1 MTSFETLRPLSEP
14 VRTRLR
20 STHILTSLPQVVSQL
35 VQNSLDASA
44 SHIDIGVD
52 CQEWECWVKD
62 DGNGIPRSGLDT
74 LSKSYEAGRYNT
86 SKAHTLD
93 SLEEICTFGFRG
105 EALASAADVS
115 CLEISSRTAISRQ
128 TWSVITKNG
137 HCLYNGPAVRW
148 RMEHSG
154 TVVYLRDIFHNLP
167 IRRNS
172 HSRPSKTIEIIC
184 RDIETLAL
192 VFPRVSFTVN
202 TVRQLPEIGP
212 RTDRVLHIPK
222 STSIL
227 SAFRQINGKTLA
239 DEVDEVAV
247 SSGAAKID
255 GFISLR
261 SSRTKAYQYIYIN
274 RHPLSPSHLLH
285 RNIDQAFSNSSF
297 SKNASCPDV
306 TDRSPRHTRR
316 SPRKVDRKPIYVLSL
331 AVPSKDID
339 NCLEPG
345 KSLIHVS
352 NEDAISAFFNTVIQT
367 YLVRHGFLSGDVQP
381 ALQKRRRVITGVG
394 DKPYMG
400 NPRQTSDSASSNT
413 HGTMTSTRERYDL
426 PSLHVNPVDDDDE
439 NGVVRT
445 DPSSG
450 VTFLVNKRTD
460 QPYPYTLLS
469 QESDRGNAQAIIPT
483 RRTIAVPDSGN
494 REDEPPSWILD
505 ALKGNSAYSVREKLI
520 PSVSQRL
527 PNLLSLSSEP
537 VAPTCA
543 THPSIHADGSFILD
557 RPSTWCL
564 QKDDLARMNVINQL
578 DRKFILCTVDE
589 IKGSDD
595 RCKESDNPRCM
606 LVLVDQHA
614 ASERVRV
621 EGFLRTL
628 CHGFLD
634 FEGNGSQS
642 PDRVELDPPRPILL
656 SRKEASMLRSTQ
668 SILGRWCFG
677 LSWPELKSCDQSIDQ
692 DEYGQFLVHSVPRV
706 VSDKLLAGDELRN
719 FFKEYA
725 AESETDDA
733 LPALGSQNQR
743 GGDTDHLT
751 WHKALRWCP
760 KGLLALI
767 NSRACRG
774 AIMFNDS
781 LSIEQC
787 KRLMAQL
794 AETAFPFQC
803 AHGRPSLVPLTGT
816 SEHAFGQG
824 QRRKV
829 DWERSGTM
837 LASLGIGMQNSEG
850 VR

>member
-1 MTSFETLRPLSEP
+1 MTSSETLRSLSEP

-44 SHIDIGVD
+44 SHIDIGID

-62 DGNGIPRSGLDT
+62 DGNGIPRSGLDA

-93 SLEEICTFGFRG
+93 SLEDICTFGFRG

-115 CLEISSRTAISRQ
+115 CMEISSRTASPGRHVRRILK
-128 TWSVITKNG
+128 TWKNG
-137 HCLYNGPAVRW
+137 HCLYNGPAARW

-172 HSRPSKTIEIIC
+172 HSRPSKTMEIIC

-227 SAFRQINGKTLA
+227 SAFRHINGKALA

-261 SSRTKAYQYIYIN
+261 GSHIN

-306 TDRSPRHTRR
+306 TDHSPRHIRR
-316 SPRKVDRKPIYVLSL
+316 SPRKLDRKPIYVLSL
-331 AVPSKDID
+331 TVPPKDID

-352 NEDAISAFFNTVIQT
+352 NEDAIGSFFDSVIQT
-367 YLVRHGFLSGDVQP
+367 FLVRHGFLSGDVQP
-381 ALQKRRRVITGVG
+381 APQKRRRVITGVG
-394 DKPYMG
+394 DKPDMG
-400 NPRQTSDSASSNT
+400 NPRQTSDSAPSDT
-413 HGTMTSTRERYDL
+413 HGTMTSTRKQSDL
-426 PSLHVNPVDDDDE
+426 PPLHVNPVNDGDE
-439 NGVVRT
+439 NGVVET
-445 DPSSG
+445 KFNSG
-450 VTFLVNKRTD
+450 VTFLFKERTD
-460 QPYPYTLLS
+460 QSYPCTLLS
-469 QESDRGNAQAIIPT
+469 QESHESSTRAIIPT
-483 RRTIAVPDSGN
+483 RRTIAVPDSGDW
-494 REDEPPSWILD
+494 EDEYPSWILD
-505 ALKGNSAYSVREKLI
+505 ALKDNSAYFVREKLI

-527 PNLLSLSSEP
+527 PNFLPLTSEP

-543 THPSIHADGSFILD
+543 THPSLYADGSFILD

-564 QKDDLARMNVINQL
+564 RKDDLARINVINQL
-578 DRKFILCTVDE
+578 DRKFILCAVDE

-595 RCKESDNPRCM
+595 SRQESDNLRRM

-628 CHGFLD
+628 CHNFLEL
-634 FEGNGSQS
+634 EGNGSQS
-642 PDRVELDPPRPILL
+642 PDRLELDPPRMILL
-656 SRKEASMLRSTQ
+656 SRKEASILRSTQ
-668 SILGRWCFG
+668 SILGRWCLE
-677 LSWPELKSCDQSIDQ
+677 LSWPESKSCDQSIDQ
-692 DEYGQFLVHSVPRV
+692 DEYEQFLVHSVPRV
-706 VSDKLLAGDELRN
+706 VSEKLLAGDELRN

-725 AESETDDA
+725 AESETDGV
-733 LPALGSQNQR
+733 LPALGSQSQH
-743 GGDTDHLT
+743 GDPDHLT

-787 KRLMAQL
+787 ERLMAQL

-816 SEHAFGQG
+816 SECAFGQG

-829 DWERSGTM
+829 DWERSGPM

-850 VR
+850 VS